1 MVELTKAALTLV
13 SEARATAQ
21 KDNDLVYNAV
31 VPSEASLPPIEK
43 NKDVAEP
50 IPIHDVYAAPDVQKV
65 VGPDLFAR
73 LVPLSVTESA
83 SMYSEE
89 QAKLVRG
96 EAEKV
101 DLADTELVAAL
112 EYMGLPGSLERFGQG
127 AAGRDDLTDPGAQV
141 RAWAEELKKEEGEER
156 VDDLFR
162 KLAGLKE
169 RASKELETSSRDL
182 DVEARE
188 CEMMRGRFAHLWEQ
202 TPSSS
207 LTRSFRQDLRSH
219 RESLEQASASDVQ
232 AQRLWEGVRRDV
244 VTLLDREA
252 LRRAFVE
259 ALGTSGAAETS
270 LLDADFGEDEEDEIK
285 KRVKTISEALSKLS
299 KIKKERTDVLK
310 DLKERVRRL
319 SSSTQTS
326 AHVLCRSKTTTSPT
340 SSSRTAKAPPAS
352 TPPSLRPSSRSSA
365 LTKLGSPRR
374 CITRRRRCPR
384 SAPTTKFSARG
395 RRRARSKVDGARQ
408 STRRR
413 SSSRVLVERGRR
425 TARSAQDCRRACS
438 STRTCASSSE
448 D

>member
-1 MVELTKAALTLV
+1 MVELAKCHLTLV
-13 SEARATAQ
+13 SEARAAAQ

-50 IPIHDVYAAPDVQKV
+50 IPIHDVYAAPDVQKI

-101 DLADTELVAAL
+101 DVADTELVAAL
-112 EYMGLPGSLERFGQG
+112 EYMGLPGSLERFRQGTEGQDG
-127 AAGRDDLTDPGAQV
+127 LTDPGAQV
-141 RAWAEELKKEEGEER
+141 RAWAEELRKEEAEER

-162 KLAGLKE
+162 RLAGLKE
-169 RASKELETSSRDL
+169 RAAKELETSSRDL

-188 CEMMRGRFAHLWEQ
+188 CEMMRGRFSHLWEQ

-219 RESLEQASASDVQ
+219 RESLEQASASDAQ
-232 AQRLWEGVRRDV
+232 AQRLWEGVRSDV
-244 VTLLDREA
+244 ESLLDREA

-259 ALGTSGAAETS
+259 VVGTSGAAETS

-285 KRVKTISEALSKLS
+285 KRSASISEALSKLS
-299 KIKKERTDVLK
+299 KIKKIGR
-310 DLKERVRRL
+310 
-319 SSSTQTS
+319 
-326 AHVLCRSKTTTSPT
+326 AHV
-340 SSSRTAKAPPAS
+340 
-352 TPPSLRPSSRSSA
+352 
-365 LTKLGSPRR
+365 
-374 CITRRRRCPR
+374 
-384 SAPTTKFSARG
+384 
-395 RRRARSKVDGARQ
+395 
-408 STRRR
+408 
-413 SSSRVLVERGRR
+413 
-425 TARSAQDCRRACS
+425 
-438 STRTCASSSE
+438 
-448 D
+448 